1 MAYDDFG
8 DLDGAFADFK
18 NAIEIS
24 PSNAD
29 KYNSRGEV
37 FRKKRMFP
45 QAIAD
50 YRRAAALD
58 MNFAEAYYNI
68 GPIHEAQQRKD
79 QAVAKSEN

>member
-18 NAIEIS
+18 NAMEIS
-24 PSNAD
+24 PSDAD
-29 KYNSRGEV
+29 KYNSRGEL

-50 YRRAAALD
+50 YRRAVALD
-58 MNFAEAYYNI
+58 RNFAEACYNI
-68 GPIHEAQQRKD
+68 GPILESRQRQD
-79 QAVAKSEN
+79 QAVAKFEN